1 MLAILTFNMKQDQ
14 RHGILIR
21 CRVKVK
27 LDRISTRLH
36 DTHHEVGLEEM
47 VEIEEHIIALDKF
60 MKVQPVDDPLY
71 PGTNPRIFQ
80 HNQNS

>member
-1 MLAILTFNMKQDQ
+1 
-14 RHGILIR
+14 
-21 CRVKVK
+21 
-27 LDRISTRLH
+27 
-36 DTHHEVGLEEM
+36 M

-80 HNQNS
+80 HNQNSWNEY